1 MLAYVAWDCMFG
13 FANPG
18 ARALEHP
25 AGALDSGAMTPDEEQ
40 RGLQNVVERVG
51 QRHPHV
57 GRATIADLVR
67 DRAAEFEGGP
77 IRNFVPLLVEGGVL
91 GDLRSGPS
99 RATHNR

>member
-1 MLAYVAWDCMFG
+1 
-13 FANPG
+13 
-18 ARALEHP
+18 
-25 AGALDSGAMTPDEEQ
+25 MTPDEEQ
-40 RGLQNVVERVG
+40 RALQNVVERVG
-51 QRHPHV
+51 ERHPDV

-67 DRAAEFEGGP
+67 GRAAEFEGRP